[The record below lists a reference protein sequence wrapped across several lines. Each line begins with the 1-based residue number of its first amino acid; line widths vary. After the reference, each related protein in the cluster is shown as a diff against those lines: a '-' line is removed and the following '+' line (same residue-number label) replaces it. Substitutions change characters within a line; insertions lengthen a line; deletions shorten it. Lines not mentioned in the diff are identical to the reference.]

1 MIYRKFLQQ
10 LRKRTL
16 TAIVLL
22 MCLISCIY
30 APAYL
35 VSCAIGCI
43 GLALLLTEWPKLVSG
58 YWWLLTP
65 LYPILPFILAI
76 LINQD
81 PGRRYTLL
89 LLVLC
94 VCAHDTGA
102 YLVGNLAGKHLL
114 APSISPRKTWQG
126 FFGGCVSVLIV
137 LYSLCMFQQI
147 HLSYKLLIPV
157 AVSIS
162 FVATVGDLFESWLK
176 RKVGIKDSGFLL
188 PGHGGL
194 LDRFDGM
201 ISCVYILYAL
211 LYLLH

>member
-1 MIYRKFLQQ
+1 MLTNFLQQ
-10 LRKRTL
+10 LLKRTF
-16 TAIVLL
+16 TAIILL
-22 MCLISCIY
+22 LCLIGCLY
-30 APAYL
+30 APIYL
-35 VSCAIGCI
+35 VSCIIGFL
-43 GLALLLTEWPKLVSG
+43 GLAILVTEWPKLVSG

-65 LYPILPFILAI
+65 FYPVLPFVLAI

-102 YLVGNLAGKHLL
+102 YLVGNLVGKNLL

-126 FFGGCVSVLIV
+126 FFGGCLGVIIV
-137 LYSLCMFQQI
+137 FYSLFIPQNFYPP
-147 HLSYKLLIPV
+147 LRLLIPV
-157 AVSIS
+157 ALIIS
-162 FVATVGDLFESWLK
+162 CSATAGDLFESWLK
-176 RKVGIKDSGFLL
+176 RKAGVKDSGFLL

-201 ISCVYILYAL
+201 MSCIYILYAL
-211 LYLLH
+211 LYYMH